1 MLVKQRQSQFGRPA
15 LLSDCLPPLPLP
27 LSLLL
32 LRSALDSHFRSTRN
46 QEKLVLDVLDWVATD
61 ADAAL
66 RVLSGCA
73 SWLIFEKLFLKVAAS
88 LKVLLQ
94 LIVRESGREGV
105 REGEEDF
112 PKCFS
117 GFAWSIVALY
127 AVCD

>member
-15 LLSDCLPPLPLP
+15 CCLTVCLLSPPPFPLPLP
-27 LSLLL
+27 
-32 LRSALDSHFRSTRN
+32 RSALDSHFRSTRN

-88 LKVLLQ
+88 LKVLQ

>member
-1 MLVKQRQSQFGRPA
+1 M
-15 LLSDCLPPLPLP
+15 LSDCLPALPLPLP
-27 LSLLL
+27 LLL

-88 LKVLLQ
+88 LKVLQ
-94 LIVRESGREGV
+94 LIVRERE
-105 REGEEDF
+105 RERERVGWGDF

>member
-1 MLVKQRQSQFGRPA
+1 M
-15 LLSDCLPPLPLP
+15 LSDCLPPLALLLP
-27 LSLLL
+27 LLL

-105 REGEEDF
+105 RDF

>member
-1 MLVKQRQSQFGRPA
+1 M
-15 LLSDCLPPLPLP
+15 LSDCLPPLPLP
-27 LSLLL
+27 LLL

-88 LKVLLQ
+88 LKVLQ
-94 LIVRESGREGV
+94 LIVRESG

-117 GFAWSIVALY
+117 SFAWSIVALY